1 MRAKLKEIMTLAI
14 VGVIVQLIVN
24 VIMWLIHYFPHITII
39 ISW

>member
-24 VIMWLIHYFPHITII
+24 AIMWLIHYVQYII
-39 ISW
+39 AISC